1 MDACIYLHLIDPK
14 LLANKYLCNMPLY
27 LDLFAYKIHNI
38 RFNEFDVF
46 QESYGRSACNW
57 PDHWGHWFP
66 TEQPFLQ
73 VGRTH
78 RCLTFLNSNLT
89 FLIFLLSKLCLGQQ
103 LIVKTRLLHLTS
115 VLLVFHCTAIRWS
128 MEASVWSKGR
138 PDPSGYASDWR
149 HGILE
154 PSY

>member
-1 MDACIYLHLIDPK
+1 MITDDCASKFIYGCITFILVDACIYLHLIDPK
-14 LLANKYLCNMPLY
+14 SLANKYLCNMPLY

-78 RCLTFLNSNLT
+78 RCLTF
-89 FLIFLLSKLCLGQQ
+89 FK
-103 LIVKTRLLHLTS
+103 
-115 VLLVFHCTAIRWS
+115 
-128 MEASVWSKGR
+128 
-138 PDPSGYASDWR
+138 
-149 HGILE
+149 
-154 PSY
+154 